1 MTRAAATASESP
13 PKGPIVSAAPSAQTL
28 FDAWFAYITVER
40 RLADNTVA
48 AYLRDMR
55 DFFTFMQDHL
65 GEAPDSQALDALAL
79 RDFRSWLAARRGRGN
94 SSRSTARALS
104 AVRSFYRFSERGGA
118 LKNGAIHLITSPKL
132 PRPVPRPLSVEG
144 AKAVLSEIGVL
155 GEEDW
160 IGLRDT
166 AVVTLLYGCGLRISE
181 ALNLKRDVA
190 GPNDSIRVMGKGAKE
205 RLVPV
210 LPVVTQAIDA
220 YLAACPYS
228 LDPDGPLFVG
238 KRGKQLSPRIIQGRL
253 QTLRAA
259 LGLPPSATPHALR
272 HSFATHLLS
281 RGGDLRTIQ
290 ELMGHASLS
299 TTQHY
304 TEVDTEQLMAVY
316 EASHPRSRG

>member
-1 MTRAAATASESP
+1 MP
-13 PKGPIVSAAPSAQTL
+13 AAPSAQAL
-28 FDAWFAYITVER
+28 FDAWFAYITAER
-40 RLADNTVA
+40 RLSANTVA
-48 AYLRDMR
+48 AYLRDLR
-55 DFFTFMQDHL
+55 DFFGFLQDHL
-65 GEAPDSQALDALAL
+65 GEAPDSGALDALEL
-79 RDFRSWLAARRGRGN
+79 RDFRSWLASRRTRGN

-104 AVRSFYRFSERGGA
+104 AVRSFYRFAERGDA

-144 AKAVLSEIGVL
+144 AKAVLGEIGAL

-181 ALNLKRDVA
+181 ALSLNREEA
-190 GPNDSIRVMGKGAKE
+190 GSRESIRVLGKGGKE

-210 LPVVTQAIDA
+210 LPVVTQTIEA
-220 YLAACPYS
+220 YLAACPYP
-228 LDPDGPLFVG
+228 LDGGDPLFVG
-238 KRGKQLSPRIIQGRL
+238 KRGKRLSPRIIQARL

-304 TEVDTEQLMAVY
+304 IEVDSEQLMAVY
-316 EASHPRSRG
+316 DGAHPRSRG